1 MLPGQCLSRQVA
13 QPLHEG
19 DVAIVE
25 ALEINTVVLRRLDVE
40 GLAAA
45 GKTFEDFKVP
55 QQSRRD
61 TGSFCR
67 CLGAQSP
74 GLRRP
79 GRWPKERRKLRPGHA
94 DQQPQADPTA
104 PAQAHGDPQG
114 AHGAN
119 SFARQTVPVLV
130 DKMKEP
136 PQMLACGQTAA
147 AGNQWV

>member
-1 MLPGQCLSRQVA
+1 MLPSQRLSRQVL
-13 QPLHEG
+13 QSLHEG
-19 DVAIVE
+19 DVATVE
-25 ALEINTVVLRRLDVE
+25 ALDIITVVLRRLDVE

-114 AHGAN
+114 AQGAN
-119 SFARQTVPVLV
+119 SFTRQTVPVLV
-130 DKMKEP
+130 EQNGRAP
-136 PQMLACGQTAA
+136 
-147 AGNQWV
+147 